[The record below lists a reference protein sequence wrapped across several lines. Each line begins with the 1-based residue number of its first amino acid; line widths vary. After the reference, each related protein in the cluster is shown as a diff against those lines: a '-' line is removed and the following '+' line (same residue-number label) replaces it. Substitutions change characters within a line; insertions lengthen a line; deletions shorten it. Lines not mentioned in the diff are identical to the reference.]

1 MYDKKINFDY
11 RNNNPNKNELKKN
24 NENNEND
31 TYLSK
36 YKINSKQNL
45 GANNKYKLN
54 KKNLNEIDNNFEMKN
69 NNKMNNKI
77 LDNNKDE
84 YLDDEDNY
92 LQKEILKI
100 NKRPEN
106 LEMKKKYYRN
116 PFYDSLTQNNMQL
129 KEIKLKFVLTKE
141 EYTLLMRE
149 KARFNNPLNS

>member
-1 MYDKKINFDY
+1 
-11 RNNNPNKNELKKN
+11 
-24 NENNEND
+24 
-31 TYLSK
+31 
-36 YKINSKQNL
+36 
-45 GANNKYKLN
+45 LN
-54 KKNLNEIDNNFEMKN
+54 KKILNEIDNNIELKN
-69 NNKMNNKI
+69 NNKMNNI
-77 LDNNKDE
+77 IIDNNKDE
-84 YLDDEDNY
+84 YLDDEDDY
-92 LQKEILKI
+92 LQKELLKI